1 MQTANIMVRLGGH
14 VGNTVPR
21 YQVTAA
27 EIAVLRAIHGPD
39 SIYDVEPS
47 DDKNVKN
54 RDELIRIKEAYAGP
68 NTTRLVESLYPGI
81 AARVPETLDEL
92 DLDESFYKA
101 ETRVAPKPAT
111 ASARAAAEVDPDAD
125 EQPAPK
131 KPRGKA
137 AKAAAKADAAT
148 TEAEQAGVAR
158 VQNQD
163 AIDDGVADMPDSGL
177 LG

>member
-14 VGNTVPR
+14 MGNTVPR

-47 DDKNVKN
+47 DDVTVKN
-54 RDELIRIKEAYAGP
+54 RDELQRIREFYAGP
-68 NTTRLVESLYPGI
+68 NTTRLLNELYPGI

-92 DLDESFYKA
+92 DLDESAYKA
-101 ETRVAPKPAT
+101 EKRVAPKPPTSA
-111 ASARAAAEVDPDAD
+111 ARAAATVDAD
-125 EQPAPK
+125 DDERPAP

-137 AKAAAKADAAT
+137 AKAAAKADEAN

-158 VQNQD
+158 VQNAEAVED
-163 AIDDGVADMPDSGL
+163 EIADMPDSGL